1 MNKLRIFGTYL
12 VVLAMGAALAL
23 AVNYVVE
30 SGLPAGMGSE
40 SSARD
45 LPPEFD
51 RLGEAWE
58 LLSQEHIDRLEMD
71 ASTLSDGAIQ
81 GMLEALDDPYASY
94 LDAQQFDA
102 ESQEIRGFFE
112 GIGAQVGIQE
122 GRLTIIAPLP
132 DTPAEHSG
140 IRPGDVILA
149 IDGESADGLS
159 LLEAVSR
166 IRGERGTTVELL
178 VMHLNSREPTLIPI
192 TRGVIPLE
200 TVRFALRPDGI
211 GHLRISSFSDTTNQQ
226 VEAALREFRQANGT
240 GLIVD
245 LRNNPGGLLKSVV
258 DVTSQFLADGLVTY
272 ELDGQGNRREWQ
284 VSSGGQGLDIPM
296 VVLVN
301 QFSASASEV
310 FAGAII
316 DHNRAP
322 VIGVT
327 SFGKGSVNTMR
338 GLSDGSGIFFT
349 IARWYTPNGTLIEG
363 AGITPTYEV
372 AVPPDAN
379 SDVQLE
385 RAIEL
390 LQRRSTAQSR

>member
-40 SSARD
+40 SSDRD

-71 ASTLSDGAIQ
+71 AGTLSDGAIQ

-94 LDAQQFDA
+94 LDAQQFNA

-390 LQRRSTAQSR
+390 LQRRTAQSR

>member
-12 VVLAMGAALAL
+12 VVLAVGAALAL
-23 AVNYVVE
+23 AVNYAVE
-30 SGLPAGMGSE
+30 SGLPMGNDDVPAAQE
-40 SSARD
+40 

-51 RLGEAWE
+51 RLREAWE
-58 LLSQEHIDRLEMD
+58 LLHKEHIDRLELD
-71 ASTLSDGAIQ
+71 PKTLSDGAIR
-81 GMLEALDDPYASY
+81 GMLQALDDPYASF
-94 LDAQQFDA
+94 LDAEQFNQEA
-102 ESQEIRGFFE
+102 QEIRGFFE
-112 GIGAQVGIQE
+112 GIGAQVAMQE
-122 GRLTIIAPLP
+122 GQLTIITPLP

-140 IRPGDVILA
+140 ILPGDVILA
-149 IDGESADGLS
+149 IDGEGAEGLS
-159 LLEAVSR
+159 LMEAVYK

-178 VMHLNSREPTLIPI
+178 ILHLHSQEATLIPV

-200 TVRFALRPDGI
+200 TVRFAMLPEGI

-226 VEAALREFRQANGT
+226 VEAALQEFRGANGT
-240 GLIVD
+240 GLIID
-245 LRNNPGGLLKSVV
+245 LRNNPGGLLKAVV
-258 DVTSQFLADGLVTY
+258 DVTSQFLEGGLVTY
-272 ELDGQGNRREWQ
+272 ELDSQGKRREWQ
-284 VSSGGQGLDIPM
+284 VSSGGKGQDVPM

-316 DHNRAP
+316 DHGRAP
-322 VIGVT
+322 VVGVT

-372 AVPPDAN
+372 TIPPD
-379 SDVQLE
+379 STTDVQLD

-390 LQRRSTAQSR
+390 LQQRIVQYR